1 MRAVLEGTVATDAI
15 GGRRISIPDPIAAA
29 PAAGDNAARRAT
41 LQRTMTRC
49 AGVLRSAS
57 SLDEAR
63 ATVDAVHAAT
73 AGDTMSPAG
82 YELVNLVTVAGALL
96 TAAQVREES
105 RGCHT
110 RQDFPDTIDDFRTR
124 LVL

>member
-1 MRAVLEGTVATDAI
+1 
-15 GGRRISIPDPIAAA
+15 
-29 PAAGDNAARRAT
+29 
-41 LQRTMTRC
+41 
-49 AGVLRSAS
+49 
-57 SLDEAR
+57 
-63 ATVDAVHAAT
+63 
-73 AGDTMSPAG
+73 MSPAG

-110 RQDFPDTIDDFRTR
+110 RQDFPDTTDDFRTR